1 MTGLDIVATVMGV
14 TVIAAITVFVW
25 RIASH

>member
-1 MTGLDIVATVMGV
+1 MSSMEIVAACLGV

-25 RIASH
+25 RIANR